1 MKTWK
6 KVWSVIT
13 IFVLLLSF
21 VKPVTYAKEEK
32 PVAKKVKYMIQTENL
47 SGYTKMKNEFR
58 NEKKLFV
65 NHKDSDEEYLK
76 EPRSVVAELTKDE
89 AASFSEEEGVT
100 VERDYSV
107 KADSTDSGEA
117 VPDDTG
123 FIPVEVSPK
132 QKYEEEYTDKPE
144 EFEPCKKVTD
154 PKKKNEVV
162 PWNIACVA
170 GTPSQNKYRGKHIKV
185 AVIDSGIDTH
195 DELNTKGWVDFSDR
209 VNGYKPV
216 DNSGH
221 GTSMAGVIAARI
233 NGIGFEGIA
242 DEAELYSVKIFDRE
256 NTASVSTV
264 VKAIEWCIAND
275 IDIINMSFGM
285 EHPSS
290 ILAGEIKKAYD
301 RGILMIGAAGN
312 DTSEIQYP
320 AAYPEVIS
328 VGSID
333 PNLNASDFSDND
345 KVDLVA
351 PGEDAQTI
359 AYLGAYGIAEGTSI
373 AAAHVTGVA
382 AAVKSA
388 KRKAGNAQL
397 REALCSSA
405 VILKDKSR
413 LVNYQAAVAAIKKA
427 SRIPAA
433 ASELQEITSEMAED
447 KDAYVAG
454 SWMAGKWLDGSNT
467 GHEAMVNAMDFT
479 SSCLRPN
486 TETEGIHNKWIV
498 ARAAHQTDGIKQ
510 LSAADDTFRDA
521 NGVVVAEEKGGTRM
535 LSPYHAKSQYAL
547 SEVLSHLHFLY
558 ELTRRRLILRSNLD
572 LNAGNYKGNTYYG
585 VSIPLQT
592 KKRIIADLNVLYK
605 DLETT
610 YKNTIN
616 MNTVMAKGYMVLG
629 VFLHLVQDI
638 QAHRAVVNPSMVFR
652 SSQTTDYYT
661 ADVMGETISNSRIN
675 GTNILN
681 AATGS
686 YLFRIFKE
694 QGPMPIIRL
703 KDFLKNDKENN
714 ILCTVTVNGKTYR
727 CSASDAYEDNPYF
740 YRRRY
745 STAQQFSVQYVN
757 RMISDSGST
766 STQLNTFFR
775 SADVPIYEKKCSKF
789 K

>member
-1 MKTWK
+1 M
-6 KVWSVIT
+6 
-13 IFVLLLSF
+13 
-21 VKPVTYAKEEK
+21 
-32 PVAKKVKYMIQTENL
+32 
-47 SGYTKMKNEFR
+47 
-58 NEKKLFV
+58 
-65 NHKDSDEEYLK
+65 
-76 EPRSVVAELTKDE
+76 AELTKDE

-154 PKKKNEVV
+154 PKKKDEVV

-301 RGILMIGAAGN
+301 RGILMIGAA
-312 DTSEIQYP
+312 
-320 AAYPEVIS
+320 
-328 VGSID
+328 
-333 PNLNASDFSDND
+333 
-345 KVDLVA
+345 
-351 PGEDAQTI
+351 
-359 AYLGAYGIAEGTSI
+359 
-373 AAAHVTGVA
+373 HVTGVA

-388 KRKAGNAQL
+388 ERKAGNAQL

-405 VILKDKSR
+405 VVLKDKSR

-427 SRIPAA
+427 PRKSAA

-454 SWMAGKWLDGSNT
+454 SWTAGKWLDGSNT

-498 ARAAHQTDGIKQ
+498 ARAARQTDGIKQ
-510 LSAADDTFRDA
+510 LSAADDTYRDA
-521 NGVVVAEEKGGTRM
+521 NGAVVAKEKGGTRM
-535 LSPYHAKSQYAL
+535 LSPYHAKSEYAL

-558 ELTRRRLILRSNLD
+558 ELARRRLILRSNLD

-605 DLETT
+605 DLETSC
-610 YKNTIN
+610 KNTIN
-616 MNTVMAKGYMVLG
+616 MNTVMAKGFMVLG

-638 QAHRAVVNPSMVFR
+638 QAHRAVVKLNMVFC
-652 SSQTTDYYT
+652 SSQTADYYT

-686 YLFRIFKE
+686 YLFRIFKD

-703 KDFLKNDKENN
+703 KDFLKNDKKK
-714 ILCTVTVNGKTYR
+714 IY
-727 CSASDAYEDNPYF
+727 Y
-740 YRRRY
+740 
-745 STAQQFSVQYVN
+745 VQ
-757 RMISDSGST
+757 
-766 STQLNTFFR
+766 
-775 SADVPIYEKKCSKF
+775 
-789 K
+789 